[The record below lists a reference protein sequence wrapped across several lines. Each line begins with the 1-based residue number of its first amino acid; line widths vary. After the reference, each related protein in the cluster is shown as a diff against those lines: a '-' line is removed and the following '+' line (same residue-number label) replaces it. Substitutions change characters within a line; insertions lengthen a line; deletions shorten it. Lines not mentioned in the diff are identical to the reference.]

1 MDPEKILI
9 ERITHEIDMDLL
21 RELQKVCKV
30 DLKKNIEIAERRFND
45 KLDRV
50 LNNLSNDKV
59 HERNNI

>member
-21 RELQKVCKV
+21 RELQKISKV
-30 DLKKNIEIAERRFND
+30 DLTKEIDIAEKKFNN

-50 LNNLSNDKV
+50 LNGLSNDKV

>member
-21 RELQKVCKV
+21 RELQKISKV
-30 DLKKNIEIAERRFND
+30 DLTKEIDIAEKKFNN